1 MVRAD
6 LVANQSSLHWFEKG
20 WKIISITKQ
29 LYYSFVHFF
38 KYIQNKKYWNA
49 GKIDDPLFENF
60 LNNARNKL
68 HELFI

>member
-38 KYIQNKKYWNA
+38 KYRIKST
-49 GKIDDPLFENF
+49 GMLE
-60 LNNARNKL
+60 KL
-68 HELFI
+68 MILYLKTF